1 MTVAMGGG
9 KQKIVSVTPEQSAAL
24 KQKLASMT
32 DAWVKATPGGEK
44 VLAAFQVDL
53 AAAKSGK

>member
-1 MTVAMGGG
+1 MTA
-9 KQKIVSVTPEQSAAL
+9 TPEQSAAL

-44 VLAAFQVDL
+44 VLAAFQTDL